1 MPVPQ
6 EEAGVLGE
14 GEGALLPA
22 IRGSPPSPQCPA
34 AAGGQAV
41 TLDDSLGRVIIII
54 GPAKHRAVFMQEFI
68 YLRREM
74 VEKASGQADGSPG
87 WSALEKGTQTR
98 PLLPAGAPEES
109 LI

>member
-1 MPVPQ
+1 M
-6 EEAGVLGE
+6 
-14 GEGALLPA
+14 
-22 IRGSPPSPQCPA
+22 
-34 AAGGQAV
+34 

-87 WSALEKGTQTR
+87 WSALQMRGR
-98 PLLPAGAPEES
+98 PSLHFLLERLGS
-109 LI
+109 L